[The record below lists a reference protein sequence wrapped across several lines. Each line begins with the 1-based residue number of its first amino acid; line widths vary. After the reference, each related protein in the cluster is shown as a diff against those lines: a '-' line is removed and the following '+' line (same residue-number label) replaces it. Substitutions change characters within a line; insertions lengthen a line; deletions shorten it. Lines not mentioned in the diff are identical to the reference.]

1 MTAKKLKSGQRSSGR
16 SAGRPKKF
24 TAYLEAS
31 VGCKEV
37 MLAFDAAKIKYKQ
50 HSSYFSPNTHDPT
63 WLPTVGRH
71 GWVLLTT
78 DDKMH
83 YRLAEKHAILT
94 FKVRS
99 FVFESHMRGEDMARF
114 PVKMMPAMR
123 RFCGSTTSHLSAFF
137 RPAAGLS
144 YC

>member
-1 MTAKKLKSGQRSSGR
+1 
-16 SAGRPKKF
+16 
-24 TAYLEAS
+24 
-31 VGCKEV
+31 

-114 PVKMMPAMR
+114 LVKMMPAMR
-123 RFCGSTTSHLSAFF
+123 RFCGKHDKPFIGFLQASGGIKLLLDKT
-137 RPAAGLS
+137 GLVHGK
-144 YC
+144 